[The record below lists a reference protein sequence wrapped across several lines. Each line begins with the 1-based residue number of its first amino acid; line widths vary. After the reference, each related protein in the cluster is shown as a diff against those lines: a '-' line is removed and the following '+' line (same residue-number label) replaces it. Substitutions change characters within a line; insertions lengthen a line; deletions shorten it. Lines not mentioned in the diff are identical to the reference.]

1 MPIYEFRCKEC
12 RRDFKTLRRS
22 DQINNVSCPTCGTQK
37 VSRLLS
43 VTAQTVAADTGAG
56 ACGMPMGGG

>member
-22 DQINNVSCPTCGTQK
+22 DQINNVSCPTCGTLK

-43 VTAQTVAADTGAG
+43 VTAATRSEADT
-56 ACGMPMGGG
+56 ACGLPMGGG